1 MRLNQGDRKSGDE
14 RSAKVS
20 FRGQKVKF
28 GADQRTSALAPMA
41 DISRFMTPWRG
52 SWIGK

>member
-1 MRLNQGDRKSGDE
+1 
-14 RSAKVS
+14 
-20 FRGQKVKF
+20 VKF